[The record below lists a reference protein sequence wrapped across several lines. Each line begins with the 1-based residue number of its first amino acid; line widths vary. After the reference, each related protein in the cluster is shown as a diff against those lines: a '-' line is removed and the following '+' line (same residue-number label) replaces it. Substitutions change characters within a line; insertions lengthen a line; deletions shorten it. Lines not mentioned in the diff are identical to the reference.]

1 MNLITYIQRSLAAR
15 LSIWVVGCVVFI
27 FITAQGIL
35 FYYSRQAVREEAMER
50 ATQTLESTLLHVG
63 NTLHD
68 AEVAADNMRWL
79 VEQHLET
86 PDSMFTFSRKI
97 LENNPNL
104 YGCSI
109 AFEPYYYEE
118 KGQYFSAYS
127 YNGGDSIQTE
137 QEGSDEYEYYYMDW
151 YLIPKLLN
159 KPYWVEPFHDPDV
172 GGIYVEEYTTSFCQ
186 PIRDKE
192 GKMVGVL
199 SVDLAL
205 PWFSKT
211 VLSAKPF
218 PNSYSMLLGK
228 GGTFLVHPDT
238 TKQFYESIFT
248 PTLEQPDSVRTALG
262 RSMIAGESGYKVLHN
277 GDEDEYV
284 FYKPL
289 SHTDW
294 SVAIVCPEND
304 IFEPYYR
311 LQKNLIT
318 ITVVGLL
325 LLLFF
330 SVFIIRYNLRPLKR
344 LGASAEKMSEGDFH
358 VSVPDS
364 KRRDEI
370 GQLQRSFS
378 KMQRSLSEYINKI
391 HHSTE
396 TLTERNEE
404 LLRASE
410 LAKEDDRIKLRPV
423 KSDRDALARL
433 FGEEE
438 DFDPTSNLTLNYRF
452 FCDQLLKE
460 VVPVDELYAAIGK
473 LEIISI
479 TLDHGDNAQLI
490 FESLNSTGL
499 ALSEGDKIRNYVLME
514 LPPKTQ
520 EKYYRDY
527 WAKIEDCTKATRFA
541 TIS

>member
-262 RSMIAGESGYKVLHN
+262 RSMIAGESGYKVLHREEQN
-277 GDEDEYV
+277 YYV
-284 FYKPL
+284 FYRP
-289 SHTDW
+289 STHTEW

-311 LQKNLIT
+311 LRTNLIT
-318 ITVVGLL
+318 ITIIGIC

-330 SVFIIRYNLRPLKR
+330 CLFIIRYNLRPLKQ
-344 LGASAEKMSEGDFH
+344 LGLSAERISQGDFD
-358 VSVPDS
+358 VIVPDS
-364 KRRDEI
+364 RRRDEI
-370 GQLQRSFS
+370 GQLQHSFY
-378 KMQRSLSEYINKI
+378 KMQCSLVDYINKI
-391 HHSTE
+391 RHSTE
-396 TLTERNEE
+396 VLTQQNAE
-404 LLRASE
+404 LTKATE
-410 LAKEDDRIKLRPV
+410 LAKEDDRMKTAVINNMTGQMLHPV
-423 KSDRDALARL
+423 DIIVAENDLIRQEYKNLS
-433 FGEEE
+433 EEE
-438 DFDPTSNLTLNYRF
+438 MTQHVDRMLESTEDVTRLLNQILEASDASSDTSASSDSSDLLN
-452 FCDQLLKE
+452 E
-460 VVPVDELYAAIGK
+460 SPV
-473 LEIISI
+473 
-479 TLDHGDNAQLI
+479 T
-490 FESLNSTGL
+490 
-499 ALSEGDKIRNYVLME
+499 
-514 LPPKTQ
+514 P
-520 EKYYRDY
+520 
-527 WAKIEDCTKATRFA
+527 
-541 TIS
+541 